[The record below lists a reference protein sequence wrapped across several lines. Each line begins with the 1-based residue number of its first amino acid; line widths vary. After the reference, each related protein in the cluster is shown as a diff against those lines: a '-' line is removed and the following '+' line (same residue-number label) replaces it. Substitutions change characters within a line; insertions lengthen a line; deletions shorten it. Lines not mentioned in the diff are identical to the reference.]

1 MTGRWKFIRKYY
13 NQKDVIEEIHNDTGC
28 SIRNVTNVL
37 TSLRNVVKDKLGD
50 LDAEVE
56 VKLFPGLSV
65 TSKRIPLEQ
74 TKHKSVNEN
83 VADSTYLLSVRGK
96 ISDRFKRE
104 IKNKN

>member
-1 MTGRWKFIRKYY
+1 M
-13 NQKDVIEEIHNDTGC
+13 
-28 SIRNVTNVL
+28 TNVL
-37 TSLRNVVKDKLGD
+37 SSLRNVVKDKLGD

-65 TSKRIPLEQ
+65 TSKCIPLEQ
-74 TKHKSVNEN
+74 TKHKSVTEN
-83 VADSTYLLSVRGK
+83 VADSTYLLSVRSK

>member
-1 MTGRWKFIRKYY
+1 M
-13 NQKDVIEEIHNDTGC
+13 
-28 SIRNVTNVL
+28 
-37 TSLRNVVKDKLGD
+37 VKDKLGD

-65 TSKRIPLEQ
+65 TSKCIPLEQ
-74 TKHKSVNEN
+74 TKLKSVNDS
-83 VADSTYLLSVRGK
+83 VADSTYLLSVRSK